1 MPMIATSPPRVPRM
15 GDAVRAALQ
24 SRTESNQIRPA
35 NRGAERIP
43 LYSGGALAAFVRRTG
58 PIDAAE
64 APAADLAPA
73 PSSDHRTARA
83 IAAQWQFESGITPEQ
98 IGVSVSE
105 GIVRLTGTVETVHD
119 KMALCRIAAAMDD
132 TLAIVD
138 ELWVTIE

>member
-1 MPMIATSPPRVPRM
+1 M

-24 SRTESNQIRPA
+24 SRAEGTEIRPA

-58 PIDAAE
+58 AIDPAE
-64 APAADLAPA
+64 APDLALAPA
-73 PSSDHRTARA
+73 SDHRTARA
-83 IAAQWQFESGITPEQ
+83 IAALWQFESGNAPAQ
-98 IGVSVSE
+98 VGVSVSE

-119 KMALCRIAAAMDD
+119 KMALCRIAAAMQD

-138 ELWVTIE
+138 ELWVTNE